1 MPLLYSNP
9 HALISIPSLLQYHFL
24 VFILALTAVL
34 GNVISLEAP
43 SLVFWRVSIAGLA
56 MLAWLTVTCP
66 AMLRLSPRR
75 ALAVFNV
82 GLLQGAHWVCFFLSV
97 SLSSVS
103 VALAAFATIS
113 LFTSI
118 SEPLIER
125 RAFRLGELLCGGIV
139 ISGILLITGGIDP
152 IHKFGLLVGLAGALL
167 HAIFPVLNRD
177 LAAKGTPPK
186 SMLLYGMGGAC
197 LMSAIILPFLSP
209 YHLQAPSRSDW
220 IPLLTLS
227 ILCTTIAHTWNI
239 RLLRRL
245 TAYTANLTMNF
256 EPVWGILLGAVIFQ
270 EYTELKTSFYLG
282 AILIILANF
291 IDPWLKKARACK
303 L

>member
-1 MPLLYSNP
+1 M
-9 HALISIPSLLQYHFL
+9 
-24 VFILALTAVL
+24 
-34 GNVISLEAP
+34 
-43 SLVFWRVSIAGLA
+43 IAGLT
-56 MLAWLTVTCP
+56 MLAWLALTCP
-66 AMLRLSPRR
+66 GMLCLPPRR

-139 ISGILLITGGIDP
+139 ISGILLITGGIEP
-152 IHKFGLLVGLAGALL
+152 NHRSGLLVGLTGALL
-167 HAIFPVLNRD
+167 HAIFPILNRD
-177 LAAKGTPPK
+177 LVARGTPPK

-197 LMSAIILPFLSP
+197 LMSAITLPFFSP
-209 YHLQAPSRSDW
+209 YHLQRPSGSDW
-220 IPLLTLS
+220 IPLLTLAV
-227 ILCTTIAHTWNI
+227 LCTTIAHTWNI

-270 EYTELKTSFYLG
+270 EYSELRTSFYCG
-282 AILIILANF
+282 ALLIILANF
-291 IDPWLKKARACK
+291 IDPWMKRSRASRQ
-303 L
+303 